1 MSEKVADAKVK
12 LSLED
17 KLTAPLKHLQKK
29 FDTLSKTLSHRL
41 SIPRFSAAVKNMTK
55 SLHGVQSALGVAASR
70 ASLFTGVLGL
80 AGGGLIASVTAITMK
95 TMHLGDSLHHA
106 SRHLGMSVTALQLW
120 GDAADNSGYSAE
132 LFQQSLATLNRRSA
146 QAYAG
151 QKRGIMGFEALGIS
165 VKNASGKL
173 KSNSVLLEEI
183 TDKMSK
189 MKNQAQRQ
197 HIAALLFGGDGKE
210 MAAMLAQGMAPIKE
224 LFAKARKG
232 KWLIGADVARYA
244 ADLSDKM
251 GAFKKKIG
259 GIASFIGARFMP
271 VINDMI
277 DAFSRLIDENRDLI
291 QTTVASWAKTLRK
304 VFNDLLNPTSDLR
317 KGIRDLTERIKGWV
331 CWMEPLIGE
340 ITLLKVGLVAL
351 GSFIF
356 GPLIAAL
363 AAMSAAFV
371 MLGYTIMT
379 TPIGWILGGIALLV
393 GAGYLLYKNWDKIN
407 GWLATSLTV
416 VGAVVIRLAVAFAGP
431 LFSAIGS
438 VCSAFMRLIA
448 TLMRFIATLGK
459 SLFSKIVAAD
469 KAFIGLAR
477 TLGQSLLSATRTVCS
492 AFMKLAVT
500 LARTLFS
507 ALVSV
512 SSALLS
518 LAATLI
524 SSLLS
529 ALTAAASAF
538 ISLGIAIMTTPIGWI
553 IGGIAALV
561 GAGYLL
567 YKNWDTVVN
576 FISKLWDSFAS
587 LCSNVFGKLFTLFKN
602 FSPLAWIA
610 KKINALIEWLFGV
623 DLMEAGAHLIGS
635 LWDGIKSQWNALS
648 EWFSGMISKLTS
660 WMPNWMK
667 KKLGFNVSINK
678 TSTETIKTFTD
689 ETNARAK
696 RMLDTVAVTNTPPEK
711 RKSGFNTSVVETGQM
726 QATNKVGAFKA
737 PKPITV
743 HKAVEVD
750 ARVTITNLN
759 ISVPNGLKNEI
770 RDAVNQ
776 ALERYA
782 KQQRLAIASSLSD

>member
-1 MSEKVADAKVK
+1 MTEKVADAKVK

-41 SIPRFSAAVKNMTK
+41 SIPRFSAAVKNMTT
-55 SLHGVQSALGVAASR
+55 SLHGVQSALGTAANR
-70 ASLFTGVLGL
+70 ASVFTGALGL
-80 AGGGLIASVTAITMK
+80 AGGGLVASVTAVTMK

-106 SRHLGMSVTALQLW
+106 SRHLGMSVASLQLW

-151 QKRGIMGFEALGIS
+151 QQRGIMGFEALGIS

-173 KSNSVLLEEI
+173 KSNSTLLEEI

-197 HIAALLFGGDGKE
+197 HIASLLFGGDGKE

-232 KWLIGADVARYA
+232 KWLIGADVAQYA
-244 ADLSDKM
+244 ADLSDKL

-277 DAFSRLIDENRDLI
+277 DSFSRLIDENRDLI

-304 VFNDLLNPTSDLR
+304 AFNDLLNPTSDLR
-317 KGIRDLTERIKGWV
+317 KGISDLTERIKGWFR
-331 CWMEPLIGE
+331 WLEPLVGE
-340 ITLLKVGLVAL
+340 ITLFKVGLVAL

-363 AAMSAAFV
+363 AAAGAAFV
-371 MLGYTIMT
+371 TLGYAIMT
-379 TPIGWILGGIALLV
+379 TPIGWILGGIAAVIALCKYWDEIDFRLV
-393 GAGYLLYKNWDKIN
+393 ASLAVIGAAFVKLGIIMMSSPITWVIGGIVALIAVLYVLYKYWDKIK
-407 GWLATSLTV
+407 SLLV
-416 VGAVVIRLAVAFAGP
+416 ASLAVIGTAFAA
-431 LFSAIGS
+431 L
-438 VCSAFMRLIA
+438 R
-448 TLMRFIATLGK
+448 
-459 SLFSKIVAAD
+459 IVMM
-469 KAFIGLAR
+469 
-477 TLGQSLLSATRTVCS
+477 S
-492 AFMKLAVT
+492 
-500 LARTLFS
+500 
-507 ALVSV
+507 
-512 SSALLS
+512 
-518 LAATLI
+518 
-524 SSLLS
+524 
-529 ALTAAASAF
+529 
-538 ISLGIAIMTTPIGWI
+538 TPIGWI
-553 IGGIAALV
+553 IGGITVLIAT
-561 GAGYLL
+561 GYLL
-567 YKNWDTVVN
+567 YKNWNTV
-576 FISKLWDSFAS
+576 ISFLGKLWNSFYS
-587 LCSNVFGKLFTLFKN
+587 LCSNIFNNLFTLFKN
-602 FSPLAWIA
+602 FSPLYWMA
-610 KKINALIEWLFGV
+610 KGINELIKWLLGV
-623 DLMEAGAHLIGS
+623 DLMEAGANLIGS

-648 EWFSGMISKLTS
+648 DWFSNQINQLTS

-667 KKLGFNVSINK
+667 EKLGFNISINK
-678 TSTETIKTFTD
+678 TSTETIKTFTN

-696 RMLDTVAVTNTPPEK
+696 KMLDTVVVTNTPPEK
-711 RKSGFNTSVVETGQM
+711 RKSSFNTGIVETGQM
-726 QATNKVGAFKA
+726 QATNAKVATFKA

-743 HKAVEVD
+743 HKPVEVD

-759 ISVPNGLKNEI
+759 ISVPNGLKDEI